1 MNIKDRSNINYLP
14 PRDNI
19 KVRDKFK
26 YREKG
31 FVVVESF

>member
-1 MNIKDRSNINYLP
+1 MNIKDRSNINV
-14 PRDNI
+14 RGNI

-26 YREKG
+26 YIGKG